1 MAAAFGAADLEA
13 VVPRLRRYARAL
25 TGTRE
30 AADDLTQDAL
40 ERAWQKRAL
49 WQPGTDLRAWMFT
62 IMHNVF
68 VNGTRK
74 GRPTVSLE
82 DLAMEDSRPAAG
94 TSVETGIVL
103 GELARSLALLPEEQR
118 EVLLLVGLEQFSYA
132 EASEML
138 GVPIGTVMSRL
149 SRARERLRL
158 LLDAGG
164 GGTGRPAA
172 LRRVK

>member
-1 MAAAFGAADLEA
+1 MAEAFGAAELEA

-25 TGTRE
+25 TGSRE
-30 AADDLTQDAL
+30 AADDLTQDTL
-40 ERAWQKRAL
+40 ERAWHKRAL
-49 WQPGTDLRAWMFT
+49 WRAGTDLRAWTFT

-68 VNGTRK
+68 VNGTRR
-74 GRPTVSLE
+74 GRALAPLDDTPLE
-82 DLAMEDSRPAAG
+82 DTRAAPG
-94 TSVETGIVL
+94 ASVETGVVL
-103 GELARSLALLPEEQR
+103 RELARALALLPDEQR

-132 EASEML
+132 EAAEVL

-158 LLDAGG
+158 LLDAGAG
-164 GGTGRPAA
+164 GDRPAT